1 MKRTKNMVYK
11 PTENADYLYLVM
23 VNDGDLYRTTNQ
35 PICRTLAK
43 HMRKGDFDE
52 EAATKAFYRVA
63 QEVARKTNAEFS
75 EDYRHF
81 TTADKWTAA
90 ADAVKHYMEY
100 ITELAAE

>member
-1 MKRTKNMVYK
+1 MKRTKNMIYR

-35 PICRTLAK
+35 PICRTLAR
-43 HMRKGDFDE
+43 HMRKGNFDE

-63 QEVARKTNAEFS
+63 QEVAKKDRRQFP
-75 EDYRHF
+75 EDNRNF

-90 ADAVKHYMEY
+90 ADTVKHYMEY
-100 ITELAAE
+100 ITELATE

>member
-43 HMRKGDFDE
+43 HMRKGNFDE
-52 EAATKAFYRVA
+52 EAATKAFYPVA
-63 QEVARKTNAEFS
+63 QEVARKTNAEFP
-75 EDYRHF
+75 EDYRNF

-90 ADAVKHYMEY
+90 ADTVKHYMEY
-100 ITELAAE
+100 ITELATE